1 LPLELDVGP
10 GAQGLWFLNQRELEL
25 LEPTN
30 VGSEIEWMLK
40 TKIYEHTE
48 HIFNVNL
55 RLIQH
60 TLPVEG
66 HKNSDQWHYNM
77 I

>member
-1 LPLELDVGP
+1 LELDVGP
-10 GAQGLWFLNQRELEL
+10 GAQGLWFLNQRG

-30 VGSEIEWMLK
+30 VGTEIEWMLK

-48 HIFNVNL
+48 NIFNVNL

-66 HKNSDQWHYNM
+66 HKNSDQCHYNM